1 MTVDRLAYRR
11 AGQANLHPADA
22 GLNLPAEKHSHGL
35 RRLAAV
41 EASRASFDEA
51 TDAIARAT
59 GQALGTRQTE
69 QLAARAAADF
79 EAFYATRTP
88 AMCDPADVLA
98 ISVDGKGI
106 VMRPD
111 ALRPATAKAA
121 SVSSTKLSKGE
132 KANRKRMATI
142 GAVYDA
148 TPVVRTPR
156 DIIARA
162 AHSFHPRFAQY
173 DAGHRVVPVV
183 P

>member
-1 MTVDRLAYRR
+1 M
-11 AGQANLHPADA
+11 
-22 GLNLPAEKHSHGL
+22 
-35 RRLAAV
+35 
-41 EASRASFDEA
+41 
-51 TDAIARAT
+51 
-59 GQALGTRQTE
+59 
-69 QLAARAAADF
+69 
-79 EAFYATRTP
+79 
-88 AMCDPADVLA
+88 
-98 ISVDGKGI
+98 
-106 VMRPD
+106 
-111 ALRPATAKAA
+111 
-121 SVSSTKLSKGE
+121 GE